1 MTTNP
6 VERIIALAASAF
18 DRAAIPPPAPA
29 PHKIEQ
35 RAGADLDAAIAR
47 HRAEQRAAA
56 HALPPCPVCGFGGY
70 NGRCAACWHTDN
82 RTARR

>member
-1 MTTNP
+1 MTNP
-6 VERIIALAASAF
+6 VERIVALAANAL
-18 DRAAIPPPAPA
+18 DRAATPLPAPA
-29 PHKIEQ
+29 PRTAEQ
-35 RAGADLDAAIAR
+35 WTDAELEAAIAR